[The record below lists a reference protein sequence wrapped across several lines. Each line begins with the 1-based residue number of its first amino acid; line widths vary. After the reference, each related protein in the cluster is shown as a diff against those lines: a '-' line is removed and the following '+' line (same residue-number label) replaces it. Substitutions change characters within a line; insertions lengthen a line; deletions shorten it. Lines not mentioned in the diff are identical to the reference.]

1 MIDQTELESMRM
13 HITRQDYIIKKQEE
27 LLDVQNEL
35 IRLLMS
41 GQYNPIVPKPIDPN
55 KWTYNPGPTC
65 DCMKGD

>member
-1 MIDQTELESMRM
+1 MITQAELDSMRM
-13 HITRQDYIIKKQEE
+13 HITRQDYIIEKQKE

-41 GQYNPIVPKPIDPN
+41 GQYNPIVPKPVDPN